1 MSSRWMN
8 VFVLSVAVLAT
19 LVLVGGCPPQETEG
33 PTVGDL
39 PQLPEP
45 VPTDEP
51 GVDTS
56 DMEQPGAGQPAVAAA
71 EFEWT
76 ATPTVEDIPAGPVA
90 GMMNGKPFAAQTVRV
105 EDNED
110 GTFDLQIS
118 SKALEDPDDPGGII
132 SGDDGWE
139 LTFSMEEGTTGTM
152 QWAVEDEKDFDQEHV
167 YYWYARGDE
176 GPMSVNYSWGA
187 ALEITDWTVQEPNE
201 GSDVVGTMKGR
212 VLLVMEDDEQSWVA
226 GEFEAP
232 VYVW

>member
-1 MSSRWMN
+1 MSYRALS
-8 VFVLSVAVLAT
+8 VCVLSVVVLAT
-19 LVLVGGCPPQETEG
+19 ILLVSGCPSQETEG
-33 PTVGDL
+33 PAVGEPPL
-39 PQLPEP
+39 VPEP
-45 VPTDEP
+45 VPTGEP
-51 GVDTS
+51 GV
-56 DMEQPGAGQPAVAAA
+56 EQPGPGEPAVEVA

-76 ATPTVEDIPAGPVA
+76 ATPTIDDIPAGPVA
-90 GMMNGKPFAAQTVRV
+90 GMMNGKPFVAQTVRV

-187 ALEITDWTVQEPNE
+187 VLEITEWTVQEPEE

-212 VLLVMEDDEQSWVA
+212 VLLVMDDDEKSWVG